1 MIGAGPAVLAL
12 PAGSVGGGLAPPTHL
27 VSAGR
32 ELPMVTTHE
41 FDDVFRSSYS
51 RLVRL
56 LTATT
61 DDAEVAADCVQ
72 EAFVRAHVRWRRI
85 GEYDD
90 PVGWVRRVALNLAR
104 DHARRA
110 ARKRKAKDRLAV
122 EGQAHDRSSA
132 PAEQPVDLLEA
143 LRSLPPQQRT
153 ALALHYVEGLPV
165 REVASEMGLS
175 EGAVKFH
182 LHGGRERLRRTVEG
196 VDDGGQ
202 RA

>member
-1 MIGAGPAVLAL
+1 MAVHAL
-12 PAGSVGGGLAPPTHL
+12 RADSFGGGLVPPARVVAT
-27 VSAGR
+27 GR
-32 ELPMVTTHE
+32 RQPMVTTHE
-41 FDDVFRSSYS
+41 FDDVFRSAYP

-56 LTATT
+56 LTAAT

-90 PVGWVRRVALNLAR
+90 PVGWVRRVALNVAR
-104 DHARRA
+104 DHARRS
-110 ARKRKAKDRLAV
+110 ARKRRAKHRLAV
-122 EGQAHDRSSA
+122 EGEALERAST
-132 PAEQPVDLLEA
+132 PPEQPVDLLDA
-143 LRSLPPQQRT
+143 LRRLPPQQRT

-182 LHGGRERLRRTVEG
+182 LHGGRERLRRSVEDIDERG
-196 VDDGGQ
+196 P